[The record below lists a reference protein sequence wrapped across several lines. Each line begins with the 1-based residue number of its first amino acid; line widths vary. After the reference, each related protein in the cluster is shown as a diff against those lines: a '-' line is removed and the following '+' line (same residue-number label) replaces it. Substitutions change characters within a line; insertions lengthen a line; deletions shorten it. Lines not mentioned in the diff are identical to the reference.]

1 MYRRGMMAYIGAAW
15 RLKPAPMSISTM
27 GAWP

>member
-1 MYRRGMMAYIGAAW
+1 MMADIGAAW